1 MSSYPRWKYFIVL
14 LVLLTSFVYTLPNF
28 YQSKPAIEINLNDQ
42 IKVSEIINELDQP
55 QDSIIN
61 KAKKIIFTYD
71 DSESQLISYD
81 KLRNLNLNT
90 TYSLTNYINLP
101 SWLKYINAYPMYLGL
116 DLKGGVHFL
125 LQVDKDNM
133 PTLNTVQEPRIRV
146 QKWNAETG
154 QFVTTSGASRSGKG
168 KNSIQALAAQ
178 AYVLQQGL
186 DKNKKKPGK
195 SLKQSRMKY
204 GW

>member
-14 LVLLTSFVYTLPNF
+14 LVLLTSFIYTLPNF

-81 KLRNLNLNT
+81 KLRNLNL
-90 TYSLTNYINLP
+90 
-101 SWLKYINAYPMYLGL
+101 
-116 DLKGGVHFL
+116 V
-125 LQVDKDNM
+125 
-133 PTLNTVQEPRIRV
+133 
-146 QKWNAETG
+146 
-154 QFVTTSGASRSGKG
+154 
-168 KNSIQALAAQ
+168 
-178 AYVLQQGL
+178 
-186 DKNKKKPGK
+186 
-195 SLKQSRMKY
+195 KQN
-204 GW
+204 